1 MKALFS
7 RTAWV
12 VTLAVFGLSAIGKL
26 ADPAGFAFQLEALGI
41 AMRWA
46 WPLALAILFLE
57 LLIAAGLLIRPYRRT
72 AAGAAAVLLL
82 SFAAGLAWFLIQGKG
97 GADCGC
103 FGALLD
109 RRVEPLRVAEN
120 LLLSMLALFV
130 R

>member
-1 MKALFS
+1 MNGLLS
-7 RTAWV
+7 RVAWAV
-12 VTLAVFGLSAIGKL
+12 IVAVFGLSVIGKL

-46 WPLALAILFLE
+46 WPLALGILFLE
-57 LLIAAGLLIRPYRRT
+57 LLIAAGLLIPPYRRA
-72 AAGAAAVLLL
+72 AAGAAAALLL
-82 SFAAGLAWFLIQGKG
+82 SFAAGLAWFLLQGKG

-120 LLLSMLALFV
+120 VMLSLLASCV